1 MSKPESFETLATY
14 KSRSLPL
21 IDEAKEHGSKVAGL
35 FCVYAP
41 TELMYAA
48 GIIPVGLC
56 GKNQTP
62 IPAAE
67 RDLPANLCPLIK
79 SSYGYGITDSCPFF
93 AASDFIVGETTC
105 DGKKK
110 MYELLNR
117 IKPVHLMHLPYT
129 QKDEA
134 SLSFW
139 TEELHRLAAFLEKKS
154 GHVITEE
161 HLLQEIHLHN
171 QVRKQLLRI
180 TTTGQAPV
188 PPLSALDMLSVT
200 ETKSFVVDMQ
210 EYLGKITLLA
220 DDLETMVASQKPD
233 SRATGPRILY
243 TGCPT
248 GKGSEKVLR
257 ILEECGALVPVQE
270 HCSSLKDFAALVD
283 ESDPDPYHAL
293 AKRYLSTPC
302 SCMTP
307 NTGRLDLISQLIAD
321 YAIDGVVD
329 LTWQCCH
336 TYNVESFSLRE
347 HVEQNH
353 GLPFLH
359 IETDYSQSDTEQ
371 LRTRIEAFLEML
383 G

>member
-1 MSKPESFETLATY
+1 MHKPKSFDTLATY

-21 IDEAKEHGSKVAGL
+21 IDEAKEHGTKIGGL

-48 GIIPVGLC
+48 GVIPVGLC
-56 GKNQTP
+56 GKNQDP

-67 RDLPANLCPLIK
+67 RNLPANLCPLIK
-79 SSYGYGITDSCPFF
+79 SSYGYGITHSCPFF

-110 MYELLNR
+110 MYELLAR

-129 QKDEA
+129 QHAA
-134 SLSFW
+134 SSLDFW
-139 TEELHRLAAFLEKKS
+139 TGELHRFATFLEQETGNK
-154 GHVITEE
+154 ITP
-161 HLLQEIHLHN
+161 HKLRQEIQLHN

-180 TTTGQAPV
+180 TATGKAPV
-188 PPLSALDMLSVT
+188 PPLSGLDMLSVT

-210 EYLGKITLLA
+210 DYLTLLTALA
-220 DDLETMVASQKPD
+220 DDLEALVASRQPD
-233 SRATGPRILY
+233 SKPGPRILY

-248 GKGSEKVLR
+248 GKGSEKVLK
-257 ILEECGALVPVQE
+257 ILEECGATVAVQE
-270 HCSSLKDFAALVD
+270 HCSSLKDFNLLVD
-283 ESDPDPYHAL
+283 QDEPDLYRTL
-293 AKRYLSTPC
+293 AKRYLDTPC

-307 NTGRLDLISQLIAD
+307 NTGRLDLISELIND
-321 YAIDGVVD
+321 YSIDGVVD

-347 HVEQNH
+347 HVEQKH
-353 GLPFLH
+353 QLPFLH
-359 IETDYSQSDTEQ
+359 IETDYAQSDTEQ

-383 G
+383 

>member
-1 MSKPESFETLATY
+1 MSKPESFETLSTY

-21 IDEAKEHGSKVAGL
+21 IDEAKDQGHKIAGL

-48 GIIPVGLC
+48 GVIPVGLC

-93 AASDFIVGETTC
+93 GASDFIVGETTC

-110 MYELLNR
+110 MYELLQR
-117 IKPVHLMHLPYT
+117 IKPLHLMHLPYT
-129 QKDEA
+129 QSDES
-134 SLSFW
+134 SLTYW
-139 TEELHRLAAFLEKKS
+139 TGELRRFAAFLEKET
-154 GHVITEE
+154 GHRITEE
-161 HLLQEIHLHN
+161 ELSQEIRLHN
-171 QVRKQLLRI
+171 RIRKQLLRI
-180 TTTGQAPV
+180 TATGQAPV
-188 PPLSALDMLSVT
+188 PPLSGLDMLSIT
-200 ETKSFVVDMQ
+200 ETKHFVVDVHD
-210 EYLGKITLLA
+210 YLEKITALA
-220 DDLETMVASQKPD
+220 DDLESMVASGASDVKP
-233 SRATGPRILY
+233 GPRILY

-248 GKGSEKVLR
+248 GKGSEKVLQ
-257 ILEECGALVPVQE
+257 ILQECGALVPVQE

-283 ESDPDPYHAL
+283 ETDPDPYHAL
-293 AKRYLSTPC
+293 AKRYLNTPC

-307 NTGRLDLISQLIAD
+307 NTGRLDLISELIAD
-321 YAIDGVVD
+321 YTIDGVVD

-347 HVEQNH
+347 HVEH
-353 GLPFLH
+353 KHELPFLH
-359 IETDYSQSDTEQ
+359 IETDYGQSDTEQ

-383 G
+383 